1 MIGNFASKETSFKA
15 NLKDGRSVELTLRPY
30 SLADMAWSQET
41 FKTEEDQI
49 AIANMKVEPCAK
61 LIWNQLKAEDK
72 KIFMAMNFVKTDDE
86 GNDIEVKPEGYE
98 RFIEGIIDVESLI
111 AGYISYAKNMEINGF
126 LPDSDKKKTMKM

>member
-1 MIGNFASKETSFKA
+1 MIGNFAPKETSFKA

-41 FKTEEDQI
+41 FKTEEDRI

-72 KIFMAMNFVKTDDE
+72 KIFMALKFIKTDDE

-98 RFIEGIIDVESLI
+98 RFIEGIADVESLI
-111 AGYISYAKNMEINGF
+111 AGYISYAENMDINGF
-126 LPDSDKKKTMKM
+126 IPDSDKKKTMKK